1 MAKNYLE
8 SLLGE
13 SEQIILETHQHWFV
27 LFSRIFV
34 ELFLIAVLLVGI
46 FAAGTV
52 YPQASYG
59 LILLVAPLAGI
70 LHDVLVWRNKAYVVT
85 NRRVLQ
91 ISGVFSKDVVD
102 SSLEKVTDVRLHQS
116 FLGRIFDY
124 GDVEILTASEVGNN
138 LFRRIASPVKFK
150 TSMLNAKENLGFD
163 EVVARSPAQV
173 EEDIPTLIAK
183 LDGLRKQGI
192 ITEAEFQKKKADLL
206 AKL

>member
-13 SEQIILETHQHWFV
+13 NEHILLVTHQHWFV

-34 ELFLIAVLLVGI
+34 ELFLIVVLLVGI
-46 FAAGTV
+46 SAAYTV
-52 YPQASYG
+52 YPQAFYG
-59 LILLVAPLAGI
+59 FILLLAPLAGLLYDI
-70 LHDVLVWRNKAYVVT
+70 LVWRNKAYVIT
-85 NRRVLQ
+85 NRRVLH
-91 ISGVFSKDVVD
+91 ISGVFSKNVVD
-102 SSLEKVTDVRLHQS
+102 SSLEKVTDVRLSQS
-116 FLGRIFDY
+116 FLGRIFNY

-138 LFRRIASPVKFK
+138 LFRRIANPVKFK
-150 TSMLNAKENLGFD
+150 TAMLNAKENMGFD
-163 EVVARSPAQV
+163 EGLARPQSQV

-183 LDGLRKQGI
+183 LDSLRKQGI

>member
-1 MAKNYLE
+1 MAKTYLE
-8 SLLGE
+8 SLLSE
-13 SEQIILETHQHWFV
+13 NEQIILVTHQHWFM

-34 ELFLIAVLLVGI
+34 ELFLIVVLLVGI
-46 FAAGTV
+46 FAAYPV
-52 YPQASYG
+52 YPQAFYG
-59 LILLVAPLAGI
+59 FILVLVPLAGI
-70 LHDVLVWRNKAYVVT
+70 LHDVLVWRNKAYVIT
-85 NRRVLQ
+85 NRRVLH
-91 ISGVFSKDVVD
+91 ISGVFSKNVVD
-102 SSLEKVTDVRLHQS
+102 SSLEKVTDVRLSQS

-163 EVVARSPAQV
+163 EAAARSQAPA

-192 ITEAEFQKKKADLL
+192 ITEIEFQEKKSELL

>member
-1 MAKNYLE
+1 MAKTYLE

-13 SEQIILETHQHWFV
+13 NEHIVLETHQHWFV

-34 ELFLIAVLLVGI
+34 ELFLIAVLIVGI
-46 FAAGTV
+46 SAAYTV
-52 YPQASYG
+52 YPQAFYG
-59 LILLVAPLAGI
+59 FILVFVPLAGI
-70 LHDVLVWRNKAYVVT
+70 LHDILVWRNKAFVVT
-85 NRRVLQ
+85 NRRVIQ
-91 ISGVFSKDVVD
+91 ISGVFNKDAVD
-102 SSLEKVTDVRLHQS
+102 SSLEKVTDVKLSQS

-124 GDVEILTASEVGNN
+124 GDIEILTASEVGNN

-163 EVVARSPAQV
+163 EAAVRPQI

-192 ITEAEFQKKKADLL
+192 ITEMEFQEKKAELL

>member
-1 MAKNYLE
+1 MAKTYLE

-13 SEQIILETHQHWFV
+13 NEHIVLGTHQHWFV

-34 ELFLIAVLLVGI
+34 ELFLIAVLIVGI
-46 FAAGTV
+46 SAAYTV
-52 YPQASYG
+52 YPQAFYG
-59 LILLVAPLAGI
+59 FILVLVPLAGI
-70 LHDVLVWRNKAYVVT
+70 LYDILVWRNKAYVVT
-85 NRRVLQ
+85 NRRVIQ
-91 ISGVFSKDVVD
+91 ISGVFSKDAVD
-102 SSLEKVTDVRLHQS
+102 SSLEKVTDVKLSQS

-138 LFRRIASPVKFK
+138 LFRRIAGPVKFK

-163 EVVARSPAQV
+163 EASARPQI

-192 ITEAEFQKKKADLL
+192 ITEMEFQEKKAELL